1 MASIISVVLVN
12 VTRAGQRPAR
22 IALGLLVLSALS
34 LSAARADGPE
44 KGKSKVSVNA
54 APKGENKAAAPKSD
68 SPAKGDAERE
78 KAALE
83 FAREHH
89 AELAELLTNL
99 KGSNRG
105 AYEKG
110 IHALFRD
117 SERLARSR
125 VNNPGRY
132 EFDLELWKIESRIRL
147 TVARTMMDDS
157 PDSLK
162 EELRNLVARREDV
175 KLRLLK
181 FNRDRLT
188 AQLSKAK
195 AELAE
200 AESNRDGRIDRE
212 VDKLLKSVPKKR
224 DVKAVNAAPAAKEKS
239 APEKPATE
247 KSSPE
252 KSGPAKAVPKQA
264 VPAKS
269 APEKGAA
276 KKDMVETPKSPR
288 KD

>member
-1 MASIISVVLVN
+1 MASIISGVLVN
-12 VTRAGQRPAR
+12 VGPWPAR
-22 IALGLLVLSALS
+22 LAFGLLVLSGLPLS
-34 LSAARADGPE
+34 TARADGPE

-54 APKGENKAAAPKSD
+54 APKAETKAGAPKSD
-68 SPAKGDAERE
+68 PPAKGDAERE

-83 FAREHH
+83 FARGHH

-99 KGSNRG
+99 KGSNRA

-117 SERLARSR
+117 SERLARAQ

-157 PDSLK
+157 SDSLK
-162 EELRNLVARREDV
+162 EELRNLVVRREDV

-188 AQLSKAK
+188 TQLSKAK

-200 AESNRDGRIDRE
+200 AESNRDERIDRE

-224 DVKAVNAAPAAKEKS
+224 DVKAVNATPTTKDKPGTEKS
-239 APEKPATE
+239 APV
-247 KSSPE
+247 
-252 KSGPAKAVPKQA
+252 KAV
-264 VPAKS
+264 
-269 APEKGAA
+269 PEKGAPKKDTAEMPKSA
-276 KKDMVETPKSPR
+276 KKD
-288 KD
+288 

>member
-1 MASIISVVLVN
+1 MTRTVSATLESVV
-12 VTRAGQRPAR
+12 RMGRQPAR
-22 IALGLLVLSALS
+22 FAWGLLVLAS
-34 LSAARADGPE
+34 LPLATVRADGPE
-44 KGKSKVSVNA
+44 KGKSKVSVTA
-54 APKGENKAAAPKSD
+54 APKAETKAGAARLD
-68 SPAKGDAERE
+68 SATKMNAERE
-78 KAALE
+78 QAALE

-89 AELAELLTNL
+89 AELADLLTNL
-99 KGSNRG
+99 KGSNRA

-117 SERLARSR
+117 SERLARTR

-132 EFDLELWKIESRIRL
+132 EFDLEQWKIESRIRL

-157 PDSLK
+157 SGSLK

-188 AQLSKAK
+188 TQLSKTK

-200 AESNRDGRIDRE
+200 AESNRDERIDRE
-212 VDKLLKSVPKKR
+212 VDKLLKSAPKKR
-224 DVKAVNAAPAAKEKS
+224 DVKAANAAPAAKEKPVPDRPAAEKSASEKS
-239 APEKPATE
+239 APEK
-247 KSSPE
+247 
-252 KSGPAKAVPKQA
+252 A

-269 APEKGAA
+269 APEKGAPT
-276 KKDMVETPKSPR
+276 KDAAETPKSAK